1 MRKKQHFDCRQTSK
15 NFNLL
20 MKGSRLPPPPGR
32 SGGRPLPPEPP
43 SGGSSDAPPPLPSRP
58 GQGGKSHGSTRLPP
72 PPVVNGQSPE
82 SSDDEGQTYE
92 EPDLPPPPPQSRHA
106 PPPEPFEQETYDDL
120 EDVQPEH
127 FEEPGE
133 TYDECDMKPIPQQQ
147 QQEEQPT
154 YEEEQCLYEEE
165 PPSDDFPHPEPQEE
179 GDCLYEF
186 MPEETPPVPTPAPVH
201 HGRPHIPLPPQPNSA
216 PSLPAR
222 PPPSRPPD
230 RDPSPEAVPELPGR
244 PAQPNAKLAKKV
256 SGEGPQMLGISLEQI
271 GLKRANLKKVLSDE
285 TVKEPEPVTKEEPA
299 EISEDSN
306 TVKARINMFKQVEK
320 DDSDSS
326 DTTDGGNFK
335 SQISRARSSLKSKSS
350 PKNNA
355 PSVRNETKV
364 HIPTDT
370 SHLTI
375 QERIALM
382 KGQPVV
388 GHLTQNGPKPV
399 TPMKPEMA
407 TKPTPPAKPTK
418 PQTPLKPP
426 TPVKPVKGVSSST
439 APSVVAQQ
447 SATVKGYFEKPTN
460 VEQKTSEN
468 QPEMMKPAE
477 IKSSPPPVKSPP
489 VKSPP
494 PPVKQTAPVPQ
505 PTFEECDD
513 IYDEGFSYVPDP
525 LSREEW
531 YHGEIERADT
541 NSRLMSLGQDGT
553 FLVRKSK
560 QGGDTQPYT
569 LAVLYEGHVYNLKM
583 RNRSDGQVALGEEKP
598 DELAFKDVPAL
609 IQHHRNHD
617 VILLNVKEKKQHKTL
632 LKKHPIN
639 ISGK

>member
-72 PPVVNGQSPE
+72 PPVVNGQDGPVDDYLEPDDWSSNGPPVLPPKNFSPE

-230 RDPSPEAVPELPGR
+230 RDPSPEAVP
-244 PAQPNAKLAKKV
+244 
-256 SGEGPQMLGISLEQI
+256 
-271 GLKRANLKKVLSDE
+271 
-285 TVKEPEPVTKEEPA
+285 
-299 EISEDSN
+299 
-306 TVKARINMFKQVEK
+306 

>member
-72 PPVVNGQSPE
+72 PPVVNGQDGPVDDYLEPDDWSSNGPPVLPPKNFSPE

-320 DDSDSS
+320 EYN
-326 DTTDGGNFK
+326 T
-335 SQISRARSSLKSKSS
+335 ISFTGK
-350 PKNNA
+350 
-355 PSVRNETKV
+355 
-364 HIPTDT
+364 H
-370 SHLTI
+370 
-375 QERIALM
+375 
-382 KGQPVV
+382 
-388 GHLTQNGPKPV
+388 
-399 TPMKPEMA
+399 
-407 TKPTPPAKPTK
+407 
-418 PQTPLKPP
+418 
-426 TPVKPVKGVSSST
+426 
-439 APSVVAQQ
+439 
-447 SATVKGYFEKPTN
+447 
-460 VEQKTSEN
+460 
-468 QPEMMKPAE
+468 KPAE